1 MTGADRLEPIH
12 RYLPLHMLNR
22 LDNIQ
27 VVGSMDSWLDFCL
40 LVFASF
46 RLTRLIVYDTIT
58 EFIRAPFHETVVET
72 LEDGSTETYIEIKG
86 TGIKY
91 WIGELLSCHWC
102 TGIWC
107 TAAIYAAYEFYPDLS
122 MPFITILAVAGLASI
137 IQHLIVKDQ
146 EN

>member
-1 MTGADRLEPIH
+1 M
-12 RYLPLHMLNR
+12 
-22 LDNIQ
+22 DN
-27 VVGSMDSWLDFCL
+27 WLDLFL

-72 LEDGSTETYIEIKG
+72 LADGRKDTYIEIKG
-86 TGIKY
+86 SGIKY

-102 TGIWC
+102 TGFWC
-107 TAAIYAAYEFYPDLS
+107 SVIIYGAYEFYPHISL
-122 MPFITILAVAGLASI
+122 PFISIFAIAGIASI
-137 IQHLIVKDQ
+137 IQSWVVKST